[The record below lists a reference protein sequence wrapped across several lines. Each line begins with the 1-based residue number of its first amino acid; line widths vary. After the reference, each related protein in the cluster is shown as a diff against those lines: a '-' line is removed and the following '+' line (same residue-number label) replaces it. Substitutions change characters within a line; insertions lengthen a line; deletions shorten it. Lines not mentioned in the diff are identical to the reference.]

1 MENELYKI
9 YKEQIVPFLM
19 KETGY
24 DNIHQVPQMEKIVI
38 NSCVSAS
45 GETKA
50 ALEETLKEISTIAG
64 QRPIQTKAKKSISN
78 FKLRKGQA
86 IGAKVTLR
94 GVRMYEFMQRLVLT
108 AMPRIRDFRGVSP
121 HCFDGN
127 GNYTVGIKDHTIF
140 PEIDLDRV
148 NRTIGMDITFVTTAT
163 NNKDA
168 RLLLEALGMPFSDK
182 KHAEKA
188 PAAVEETASAALEA

>member
-1 MENELYKI
+1 MANELYTL
-9 YKEQIVPFLM
+9 YKEQIVPYL
-19 KETGY
+19 KQETGY
-24 DNIHQVPQMEKIVI
+24 TNIHQIPQMEKVVI

-50 ALEETLKEISTIAG
+50 ALEETVKEITAITG
-64 QRPIQTKAKKSISN
+64 QRPIQTKSKKSISN
-78 FKLRKGQA
+78 FKLRQGQA

-94 GVRMYEFMQRLVLT
+94 GDRMYEFLQRLLLT

-127 GNYTVGIKDHTIF
+127 GNYTVGVKDHTIF

-148 NRTIGMDITFVTTAT
+148 NRLIGMDITFVTTAK
-163 NNKDA
+163 NDKDA
-168 RLLLEALGMPFSDK
+168 RLLLEAIGVPFSDK
-182 KHAEKA
+182 KHAPKVV
-188 PAAVEETASAALEA
+188 VEESAAEVALEA

>member
-1 MENELYKI
+1 MENELYKL
-9 YKEQIVPFLM
+9 YKEQIIPYLK

-24 DNIHQVPQMEKIVI
+24 ANIHQIPKLEKVVI
-38 NSCVSAS
+38 NSCVSAA

-50 ALEETLKEISTIAG
+50 ALEETVKEIAAITG
-64 QRPIQTKAKKSISN
+64 QRPVQTRAKKSISN

-94 GVRMYEFMQRLVLT
+94 GDRMYEFLQRLLLT

-148 NRTIGMDITFVTTAT
+148 NRTVGMDITFVTTAT
-163 NNKDA
+163 NDKDA
-168 RLLLEALGMPFSDK
+168 RLLLEAIGVPFSDK
-182 KHAEKA
+182 KHAARSAAAEEN
-188 PAAVEETASAALEA
+188 PAEAALEA